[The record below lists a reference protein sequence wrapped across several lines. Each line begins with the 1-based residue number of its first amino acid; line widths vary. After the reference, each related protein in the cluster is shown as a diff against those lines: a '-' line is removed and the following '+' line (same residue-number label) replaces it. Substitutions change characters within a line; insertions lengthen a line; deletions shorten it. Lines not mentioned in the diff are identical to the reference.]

1 MVGLEN
7 GPVHQVEPRF
17 SLADLVESS
26 GLPER
31 TVRNFITEGLVPPAL
46 GRGRSRYYT
55 TDHLQRLELVARLRA
70 ERLSF
75 DEIRDRLSA
84 PDTTATPEGETWQ
97 RLTLHPDLE
106 LLVRDDASESVQA
119 LARELALQARQWFG
133 EE

>member
-1 MVGLEN
+1 LEN
-7 GPVHQVEPRF
+7 SPVHQVEPRF

-26 GLPER
+26 GLPGR
-31 TVRNFITEGLVPPAL
+31 TVRNFITEGLVPPAN

-55 TDHLQRLELVARLRA
+55 TDHLARLELVARLRA

-75 DEIRDRLSA
+75 DEIRERLSA
-84 PDTTATPEGETWQ
+84 PDTTASPESETWQ
-97 RLTLHPDLE
+97 RLMLHPDLE

>member
-1 MVGLEN
+1 LEI

-26 GLPER
+26 GLSER

-55 TDHLQRLELVARLRA
+55 TDHLARLELVARLRA

-75 DEIRDRLSA
+75 DEIRERLSA
-84 PDTTATPEGETWQ
+84 PDTTTTPDGETWQ

-133 EE
+133 DE

>member
-1 MVGLEN
+1 M
-7 GPVHQVEPRF
+7 HQVEPRF

-31 TVRNFITEGLVPPAL
+31 TVRGFITEGLVPPAL

-55 TDHLQRLELVARLRA
+55 TDHVQRLELVARLRA

-75 DEIRDRLSA
+75 DEIRERLSTSD
-84 PDTTATPEGETWQ
+84 PTAAPEGETWQ

>member
-1 MVGLEN
+1 M
-7 GPVHQVEPRF
+7 HQVEPRF

-55 TDHLQRLELVARLRA
+55 TDHLARLELVARLRA

-75 DEIRDRLSA
+75 DEIRERLSA
-84 PDTTATPEGETWQ
+84 PDSATTTASETWL
-97 RLTLHPDLE
+97 RLMLHPDLE